1 MTLRGGSLFRVSV
14 TMAPFLLPTMFQLGF
29 GLNPFASGLLIVPL
43 FAGSLGMKI
52 VTTRLLRRYGFRRVL
67 LVNGTLTTLTIV
79 GCAALT
85 PLTPYT
91 VIAIVLFAS
100 GLTRS
105 LQFSA
110 LNSLAFADVPPE
122 QTSAANTLANVV
134 QQLTLGFGVAAAAA
148 AVHLAA
154 LLHRDAAMGPSLMD
168 FRTAIVAAT
177 IMAAVSTLD
186 ALTLSPD
193 AGSLVSGH
201 RPLRSEREN
210 DLANSKA

>member
-1 MTLRGGSLFRVSV
+1 
-14 TMAPFLLPTMFQLGF
+14 
-29 GLNPFASGLLIVPL
+29 
-43 FAGSLGMKI
+43 MKI

-67 LVNGTLTTLTIV
+67 LVNGTLTALTIV

-85 PLTPYT
+85 PSTPYT
-91 VIAIVLFAS
+91 VIAIILFAS

-154 LLHRDAAMGPSLMD
+154 LLHHGAAMGPTLTD
-168 FRTAIVAAT
+168 FRTAIMAAA

-186 ALTLSPD
+186 ALALSPD

-201 RPLRSEREN
+201 RPSRSEREN

>member
-1 MTLRGGSLFRVSV
+1 MWDSDSCADSSATWADVGQTIKPRII
-14 TMAPFLLPTMFQLGF
+14 LLDPPRQ
-29 GLNPFASGLLIVPL
+29 
-43 FAGSLGMKI
+43 
-52 VTTRLLRRYGFRRVL
+52 
-67 LVNGTLTTLTIV
+67 
-79 GCAALT
+79 
-85 PLTPYT
+85 
-91 VIAIVLFAS
+91 IVLPGVDLVS
-100 GLTRS
+100 
-105 LQFSA
+105 
-110 LNSLAFADVPPE
+110 AFADVPSE

-154 LLHRDAAMGPSLMD
+154 LLHHDAAMGPTLTD
-168 FRTAIVAAT
+168 FRTAIMAAA

-186 ALTLSPD
+186 ALALSPD

>member
-1 MTLRGGSLFRVSV
+1 
-14 TMAPFLLPTMFQLGF
+14 MAPFLLPTMFQLGF

-52 VTTRLLRRYGFRRVL
+52 VTTRLLSRHGFRRVQ
-67 LVNGTLTTLTIV
+67 LVNGTLTALTIV

-85 PLTPYT
+85 PPTPYA

-122 QTSAANTLANVV
+122 QMSAANTLANVV
-134 QQLTLGFGVAAAAA
+134 QQLTLGFGLAAAAA

-154 LLHRDAAMGPSLMD
+154 LLHRDVAMDPTLTD
-168 FRTAIVAAT
+168 FRTAIVAAA

-186 ALTLSPD
+186 ALTLSQD

-201 RPLRSEREN
+201 HPLRSEREN

>member
-1 MTLRGGSLFRVSV
+1 LFRVSV

-29 GLNPFASGLLIVPL
+29 GLNPLASGLLILPL

-52 VTTRLLRRYGFRRVL
+52 VTARLLRRYGFRRVL
-67 LVNGTLTTLTIV
+67 LVNGTLTTLTIA

-85 PLTPYT
+85 PSTPCT

-105 LQFSA
+105 LQFGA
-110 LNSLAFADVPPE
+110 LNSLTFADVPPE

-134 QQLTLGFGVAAAAA
+134 QQLTLGFGVAAAGA

-154 LLHRDAAMGPSLMD
+154 LLHRDAAMGPTLMD
-168 FRTAIVAAT
+168 FRTAIVAAA

-186 ALTLSPD
+186 GLALSPD

>member
-1 MTLRGGSLFRVSV
+1 M
-14 TMAPFLLPTMFQLGF
+14 
-29 GLNPFASGLLIVPL
+29 IV
-43 FAGSLGMKI
+43 
-52 VTTRLLRRYGFRRVL
+52 
-67 LVNGTLTTLTIV
+67 
-79 GCAALT
+79 
-85 PLTPYT
+85 
-91 VIAIVLFAS
+91 IVLFAS

-134 QQLTLGFGVAAAAA
+134 QQLTLGFGVAAGAA

-154 LLHRDAAMGPSLMD
+154 LLHRDAAMGPTLMD
-168 FRTAIVAAT
+168 FRTAIVATA

-186 ALTLSPD
+186 ALALSPD

-210 DLANSKA
+210 ELANSKA